1 MLKVGS
7 STITLAFCLNL
18 QQYTWI
24 ISTSKTS
31 CNWWDY
37 LGLGL
42 GLIPTIEVTKV
53 VTKKGRP
60 FSTKRKVLLIDF
72 SYFMLQVS

>member
-37 LGLGL
+37 L
-42 GLIPTIEVTKV
+42 IPTIEVTKV